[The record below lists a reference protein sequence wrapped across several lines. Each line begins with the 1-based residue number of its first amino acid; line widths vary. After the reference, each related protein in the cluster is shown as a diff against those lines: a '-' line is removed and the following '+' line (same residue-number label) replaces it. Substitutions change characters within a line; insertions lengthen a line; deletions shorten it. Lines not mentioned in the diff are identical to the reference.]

1 MLHISCFIYLHFSS
15 FILFLRASAIPT
27 HPSYRVLFLPLP
39 CPRRSFAL
47 PFHTIFHI
55 STFAPNRSAESF
67 VSRADVIGLTEQMP
81 LTLAMFLFAIPAARQ
96 HLFVWRADNHDIG
109 SSSSSG
115 GNSKSGSSSWSSS
128 STSSSSSSGSSSS
141 SSSSSASGSS
151 RSGCWQFRRQ
161 SEVGAVPAPKEA
173 HTRAVAYPSAPTPSE
188 VTLARARNRLDLSLY
203 AHAAEV
209 HSKLRATYQLC
220 SDQPVHGE

>member
-96 HLFVWRADNHDIG
+96 HLFVWRADNHDIDG

-115 GNSKSGSSSWSSS
+115 SRRSGSSSWSSS
-128 STSSSSSSGSSSS
+128 STSSSSRSSSSS

>member
-81 LTLAMFLFAIPAARQ
+81 LTLAMFLIAIPAARQ

-115 GNSKSGSSSWSSS
+115 GNSKSGSSSWS
-128 STSSSSSSGSSSS
+128 SSSS

>member
-128 STSSSSSSGSSSS
+128 STSSSSRSSSSS

>member
-1 MLHISCFIYLHFSS
+1 VLHISCFIYLHFSS

-128 STSSSSSSGSSSS
+128 STSSSSRSSSSS

>member
-128 STSSSSSSGSSSS
+128 STSSSSWSSSSS